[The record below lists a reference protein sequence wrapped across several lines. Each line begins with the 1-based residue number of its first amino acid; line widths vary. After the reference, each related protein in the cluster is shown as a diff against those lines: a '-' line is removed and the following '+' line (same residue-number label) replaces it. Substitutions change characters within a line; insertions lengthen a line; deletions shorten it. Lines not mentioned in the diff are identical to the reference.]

1 MHLDPAET
9 NRRAYDDAR
18 VVALYDLD
26 NPPGEDHA
34 YFRRAAEESGARR
47 IVDLGCGTGSLTVTL
62 TGDDRAVVGID
73 PAEAMLRVARARPGG
88 DRVEWRRGTA
98 ELIEPAS
105 ADLVIMSGN
114 VAMHLIGQDWH
125 GALRRIAAGLVP
137 GGRLLFETRNP
148 VRRAWEDWQQEPT
161 ERTTAAGRLVE
172 SEATSTPDAD
182 GVVVHRWRTEYS
194 DEGVVRE
201 GEEHLQFRS
210 VEQVTED
217 LAAAGLAV
225 DRIWSDWHGRPFDAA
240 EHPLM
245 IIEACPQGA

>member
-1 MHLDPAET
+1 MHPDPAET

-114 VAMHLIGQDWH
+114 VAMHLIDQ
-125 GALRRIAAGLVP
+125 
-137 GGRLLFETRNP
+137 
-148 VRRAWEDWQQEPT
+148 DWQQEPT
-161 ERTTAAGRLVE
+161 ERTTAAGRPTRVRGHE
-172 SEATSTPDAD
+172 HAGRGRRRRAPMA
-182 GVVVHRWRTEYS
+182 HR
-194 DEGVVRE
+194 V
-201 GEEHLQFRS
+201 L
-210 VEQVTED
+210 
-217 LAAAGLAV
+217 
-225 DRIWSDWHGRPFDAA
+225 GRGRGPR
-240 EHPLM
+240 
-245 IIEACPQGA
+245 G